1 MASMSLTITGRVR
14 GTVRLK
20 ESDGASARVVA
31 TSWAS
36 DRAFPRTSGAAVAF
50 ELEAGDGAVY
60 RVDPFEAL
68 VALPV
73 RETAVR
79 EGVRHEAAWIAV
91 ADEITVEGELDR
103 TGRGRGPAARPA
115 HRPGGRDGERS
126 GPAPRAAARAPARRE
141 RAHRGRGRA
150 GRDHRRERDR
160 RRVARGAGV
169 RGSAQTEEEAERSV
183 GHADAGLL
191 SGTPTPVSRDRS
203 VPGPQS
209 GLPSLP
215 RDQLLPNQVAIGIRS
230 SKIAESRQRIPRRVR
245 T

>member
-103 TGRGRGPAARPA
+103 TGRGRAPAALRA
-115 HRPGGRDGERS
+115 RRIALAGATANGAGLHRVP
-126 GPAPRAAARAPARRE
+126 PRALQRGESERIEAAAAPAVTTVVNVTVGE
-141 RAHRGRGRA
+141 
-150 GRDHRRERDR
+150 
-160 RRVARGAGV
+160 
-169 RGSAQTEEEAERSV
+169 SPAEPASEVPRKPKKKRN
-183 GHADAGLL
+183 DP
-191 SGTPTPVSRDRS
+191 SGTPTPVS
-203 VPGPQS
+203 
-209 GLPSLP
+209 
-215 RDQLLPNQVAIGIRS
+215 
-230 SKIAESRQRIPRRVR
+230 
-245 T
+245 